1 MSPAVGTQVYEADSP
16 PVRARGYAFTEGEL
30 NSLLANEVKA
40 ILQDYQGQA
49 ELETLLS
56 GIATTQFADAALQAV
71 VRADRPVEYWRVGE
85 AIAES
90 YLVGHRQCMFPWPG
104 GRDLKNPDSSPA
116 GTDLVG
122 FQTQNPT
129 DADSTR
135 FSFAEVKTSNQSEY
149 PPSLMYGR
157 HGLKQ
162 QLDDLRDSTTVKDS
176 LVKYLG
182 LHANG
187 RAWSE
192 QFKSAAKRYIHDRS
206 DVSIFGLLVRDV
218 KPNPKDFS
226 GRASKLSQQCPPAT
240 AIELLGLYFPAGSIA
255 SFPQRI
261 GSAGEGT

>member
-1 MSPAVGTQVYEADSP
+1 MPPAVGTQVYDADQP
-16 PVRARGYAFTEGEL
+16 PVRARGYAFTETER
-30 NSLLANEVKA
+30 NSLLAKEVQA
-40 ILQDYQGQA
+40 ILHDDQGKV

-56 GIATTQFADAALQAV
+56 GIATTQFATTTLQAIMNAV
-71 VRADRPVEYWRVGE
+71 GPVESWRIGE

-90 YLVGHRQCMFPWPG
+90 YLVGHRQCIFPWPG

-122 FQTQNPT
+122 FQTPHAE
-129 DADSTR
+129 DEGSTR
-135 FSFAEVKTSNQSEY
+135 FSFAEVKTSDHGAY

-162 QLDDLRDSTTVKDS
+162 QLEDLRDSTTVKDS

-187 RAWSE
+187 RAWSDD
-192 QFKSAAKRYIHDRS
+192 FRKAARRYIHDRC
-206 DVSIFGLLVRDV
+206 DVSVFGVLVRDV
-218 KPNPKDFS
+218 APNSKDLS
-226 GRASKLSQQCPPAT
+226 GRASNLSQKCPPAT

-255 SFPQRI
+255 LFAE
-261 GSAGEGT
+261 GVGNAGEIK